1 MPDLKDAKKINHML
15 VRSAVMQMLRERA
28 PTGCDQ
34 KSRRQAP
41 SARTGTWRD
50 IDLSTKV
57 SRHKKT

>member
-15 VRSAVMQMLRERA
+15 VRSAVMQMLRECA
-28 PTGCDQ
+28 PARCDQ
-34 KSRRQAP
+34 KSRRQVQ

-57 SRHKKT
+57 SCQKKT